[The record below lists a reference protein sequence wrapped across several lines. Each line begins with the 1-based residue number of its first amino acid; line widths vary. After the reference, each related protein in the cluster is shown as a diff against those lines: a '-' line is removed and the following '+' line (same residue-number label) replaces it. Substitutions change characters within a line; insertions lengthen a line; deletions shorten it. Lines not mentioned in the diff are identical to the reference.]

1 MPPEIAA
8 QLEVARASLAAG
20 RDEEAV
26 GELNSALTQY
36 PASAEGLNRLGIAY
50 RRLGRMAEARAA
62 YERAISADPAMPA
75 PHRNLA
81 VLLDLYLAQ
90 PVAALDHYERYQQLA
105 VARTRKRSRG
115 SRSCAPA

>member
-1 MPPEIAA
+1 MT
-8 QLEVARASLAAG
+8 RS
-20 RDEEAV
+20 AV

-36 PASAEGLNRLGIAY
+36 SASAEGLNRLGIAY

-90 PVAALDHYERYQQLA
+90 PVPALDHYEQYQQLA
-105 VARTRKRSRG
+105 GGADTQAVAWLEELRARMKQAQRT
-115 SRSCAPA
+115 ADAQP